1 MVARIACLS
10 PYDEAIVQALFKGGR
25 QVQVTLVPPPPARA
39 EGTAGQIR
47 HVVVPRRGTSGT
59 LTEFMSAIQTGRQPE
74 SSGRDNPGSMP

>member
-39 EGTAGQIR
+39 EGPLGRFATLSCPAEG
-47 HVVVPRRGTSGT
+47 RRV
-59 LTEFMSAIQTGRQPE
+59 R
-74 SSGRDNPGSMP
+74 